1 MFWEDVEEI
10 LEFLVYNHF
19 LCIYFLS
26 FQLDNGD
33 FVNLLNFE
41 VRFNQSAMISILQ
54 NNMLYYPN

>member
-10 LEFLVYNHF
+10 LEFLVYSHF
-19 LCIYFLS
+19 LGIYFLS

-54 NNMLYYPN
+54 NDILYYPN

>member
-10 LEFLVYNHF
+10 LEFLVYYHF
-19 LCIYFLS
+19 LGIYFLS

-54 NNMLYYPN
+54 NDMLYYPN

>member
-10 LEFLVYNHF
+10 LEILVYNHV
-19 LCIYFLS
+19 LGIYFLS

-54 NNMLYYPN
+54 NDMLYYPN

>member
-10 LEFLVYNHF
+10 LEYLVYNHF
-19 LCIYFLS
+19 LAIYFLS

-41 VRFNQSAMISILQ
+41 ARFNQSAMISILQ
-54 NNMLYYPN
+54 NDMLYYPN

>member
-1 MFWEDVEEI
+1 MFWEDVKEI

-19 LCIYFLS
+19 LGIYLLS

-54 NNMLYYPN
+54 NDMLYYPN

>member
-19 LCIYFLS
+19 FGIYFLS
-26 FQLDNGD
+26 FQFDNGD

-54 NNMLYYPN
+54 NDMLYYPN

>member
-19 LCIYFLS
+19 LGIYFLS
-26 FQLDNGD
+26 LQLDNGD

-54 NNMLYYPN
+54 NDMLYYPN

>member
-10 LEFLVYNHF
+10 LEFLVYNQF
-19 LCIYFLS
+19 LGIYFLS

-54 NNMLYYPN
+54 NDMLYYPN

>member
-10 LEFLVYNHF
+10 LEFSVYNHF
-19 LCIYFLS
+19 LGIYFLS

-41 VRFNQSAMISILQ
+41 VRFNQSAMISI
-54 NNMLYYPN
+54 

>member
-19 LCIYFLS
+19 LGIYFLS

-41 VRFNQSAMISILQ
+41 VRFNQSAMISIL
-54 NNMLYYPN
+54 

>member
-10 LEFLVYNHF
+10 LEFLVYSHF
-19 LCIYFLS
+19 LGIYFLS
-26 FQLDNGD
+26 FQLNNGD

-54 NNMLYYPN
+54 NDML

>member
-19 LCIYFLS
+19 LGIYFLS

-41 VRFNQSAMISILQ
+41 ARFNQSAMISILQ
-54 NNMLYYPN
+54 NDMLYYPN

>member
-10 LEFLVYNHF
+10 LEFLVYNYF
-19 LCIYFLS
+19 LGIYFLS

-54 NNMLYYPN
+54 NDMLYYPN